1 MKIIELVKEEYNN
14 HKYGKLTIQYTYKD
28 ENRKTIS
35 HCICDCGNIKDA
47 LFYNIRKGATKSCG
61 CMEKESRY
69 GRNHTDMSII
79 GKRFG
84 RLIVVNVS
92 NKKASNGAI
101 MWECLCDCGKIT
113 YSNSSNLKRGHTT
126 SCGCAKKDFIESLK
140 LDVIGEKFGCLTVIK
155 EVYNKSYV
163 RRMVECKC
171 ECGNICICSI
181 NDLITN
187 HTSSCGCKFKS
198 KGESLI
204 EIILKELKV
213 NYIPQYRFDTCK
225 NIRPLPFDFYLP
237 DYNICIEYQG
247 QQHYRPIEFW
257 GGNEKFEERQKL
269 DKIKSDFCKN
279 NNIKLMCLPYTLSD
293 NELKNILYNTL
304 NP

>member
-1 MKIIELVKEEYNN
+1 MKYIELIKEEYNN
-14 HKYGKLTIQYTYKD
+14 CKYGKLTIKYTYKN
-28 ENRKTIS
+28 EKRQAMS
-35 HCICDCGNIKDA
+35 HCVCDCGNIKDV
-47 LFYNIRKGATKSCG
+47 LFYNICKGTTKSCG

-69 GRNHTDMSII
+69 GRNHTDESII
-79 GKRFG
+79 SLKFG
-84 RLIVVNVS
+84 RLTVIEKS
-92 NKKASNGAI
+92 DKKASNGS
-101 MWECLCDCGKIT
+101 MLWKCQCECGNIT

-126 SCGCAKKDFIESLK
+126 SCGCAKRDFIESLK
-140 LDVIGEKFGCLTVIK
+140 LDVINKKFGYLTVIK
-155 EVYNKSYV
+155 EVHDKSYV

-171 ECGNICICSI
+171 DCGNICICSI

-213 NYIPQYRFDTCK
+213 DYIPQYRFETCK
-225 NIRPLPFDFYLP
+225 NIKPLPFDFYLP
-237 DYNICIEYQG
+237 NYNICIEYQG
-247 QQHYRPIEFW
+247 EQHYHPITFW
-257 GGNEKFEERQKL
+257 GGEKGFEKRQKL

-293 NELKNILYNTL
+293 NELKNILYNAL